1 MIRSDTSDEPSG
13 DPQPVMEALVQA
25 LKSFVDSLSRG
36 DARPKSG
43 PEEKAQDYSISR
55 RTLPKIS

>member
-1 MIRSDTSDEPSG
+1 
-13 DPQPVMEALVQA
+13 MEALVQA